1 MGQVKPGEPC
11 NVYCDCELFDDEGH
25 DFSGHD
31 DNRDGGDEDDN
42 GGDGDDNHDNDDDDN
57 VVPEN
62 QMGQSGTAHNPPL
75 GSRKVLTTISNLD

>member
-11 NVYCDCELFDDEGH
+11 NVYWDRDGVDDESH
-25 DFSGHD
+25 DFFGHD
-31 DNRDGGDEDDN
+31 DNHDDGDEDDN
-42 GGDGDDNHDNDDDDN
+42 DGDGDDNHDNDDDDN

>member
-11 NVYCDCELFDDEGH
+11 NVYCDCELFDDENH
-25 DFSGHD
+25 DFSAHD
-31 DNRDGGDEDDN
+31 NNHGDGDEDDN

-62 QMGQSGTAHNPPL
+62 QMGQ
-75 GSRKVLTTISNLD
+75 

>member
-11 NVYCDCELFDDEGH
+11 NVYCDCELFDDENP

-31 DNRDGGDEDDN
+31 NNRNDGDEDDS

>member
-1 MGQVKPGEPC
+1 MKPC
-11 NVYCDCELFDDEGH
+11 NVYCDRDGVDDESH

-31 DNRDGGDEDDN
+31 ENRDDDN
-42 GGDGDDNHDNDDDDN
+42 DGDGDDNHDNDDDDN

-62 QMGQSGTAHNPPL
+62 QMGQWGTAHNPPL

>member
-1 MGQVKPGEPC
+1 MKPGEPC
-11 NVYCDCELFDDEGH
+11 NVYCDCELFDDESH

-31 DNRDGGDEDDN
+31 DNHDD
-42 GGDGDDNHDNDDDDN
+42 GDGDDNHDNDDDDN

>member
-1 MGQVKPGEPC
+1 MV
-11 NVYCDCELFDDEGH
+11 
-25 DFSGHD
+25 
-31 DNRDGGDEDDN
+31 
-42 GGDGDDNHDNDDDDN
+42 GDGDDNHDNDDDDN